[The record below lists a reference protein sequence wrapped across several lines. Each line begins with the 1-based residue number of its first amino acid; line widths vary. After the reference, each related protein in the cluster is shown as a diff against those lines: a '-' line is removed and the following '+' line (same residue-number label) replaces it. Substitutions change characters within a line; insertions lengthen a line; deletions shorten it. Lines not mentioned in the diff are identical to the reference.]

1 VASEQVA
8 VSGVFFR
15 TPFCARE
22 KKTEEALVAL
32 AHDLS
37 RQAGIELKVNA
48 SAQAEE
54 ERRHQEAQRKRDA
67 LADAM
72 KRVANQL
79 TPVSD
84 YFRSGMGTLTGT
96 STFGAQLALDAALG
110 G

>member
-1 VASEQVA
+1 M
-8 VSGVFFR
+8 
-15 TPFCARE
+15 CA
-22 KKTEEALVAL
+22 
-32 AHDLS
+32 H
-37 RQAGIELKVNA
+37 IE
-48 SAQAEE
+48 
-54 ERRHQEAQRKRDA
+54 RKRDA